1 MEKIIEILM
10 ERDDLTREQAQQQV
24 EECIVQIEEVNY
36 DPVESEN
43 ILMEFLGLE
52 PDYLLDILTF

>member
-1 MEKIIEILM
+1 MERVIEILM
-10 ERDDLTREQAQQQV
+10 ERDDLTREQAQRWV
-24 EECIVQIEEVNY
+24 EECIVQMEEVNY

-52 PDYLLDILTF
+52 PDYLIDILTF